1 MSNPKASGPLWALGS
16 AVDSLAV
23 VAVTTP
29 SNLADGDICPCR
41 LLPGH
46 GNWVPVEL
54 VRTVES
60 LMKELSMNAAFGET
74 PKPSDFA
81 AVNIAIRAALEGA
94 V

>member
-1 MSNPKASGPLWALGS
+1 MINPKPSGPLWAYTDRGGRLNYSTTG
-16 AVDSLAV
+16 
-23 VAVTTP
+23 VTGTFD
-29 SNLADGDICPCR
+29 NDDHPCR

-46 GNWVPVEL
+46 GQWVPLDL